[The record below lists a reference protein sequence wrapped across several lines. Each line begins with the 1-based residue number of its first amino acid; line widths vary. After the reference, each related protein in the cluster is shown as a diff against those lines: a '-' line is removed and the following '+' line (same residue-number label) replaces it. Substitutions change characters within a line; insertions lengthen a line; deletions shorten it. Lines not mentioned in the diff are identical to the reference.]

1 MELGLKNGTNIIPLS
16 NSDWSKEKIQEGDY
30 QVLKL
35 TLTIEGNEQS
45 IINFITGL
53 QDLYPTLVIEN
64 LQILT
69 IDTNTSDSINPNQ
82 TVNNDRFTSNLSI
95 VIYSR

>member
-16 NSDWSKEKIQEGDY
+16 NSDWSEEKIHSGDY
-30 QVLKL
+30 LVLKL
-35 TLTIEGNEQS
+35 TITIEGKEHN
-45 IINFITGL
+45 ILNFIKGL

-69 IDTNTSDSINPNQ
+69 IDANTSDSTNSNQ
-82 TVNNDRFTSNLSI
+82 TVNNDRFTSNLSV